1 MFFLKKSPYME
12 WFGRQLQQ
20 VPSSWQQRYCHL
32 YKCKWMNRLWPKEGK
47 KLLPA
52 GIVWPWILS
61 LHPINIYKYKI
72 KIYKYEK
79 KIYKYEIKIYKHE
92 IKIYKYEIN
101 IYKYETTFG
110 MSFEF
115 INDDY

>member
-1 MFFLKKSPYME
+1 MFFKKKVHTWNDLADNSNRFLPRDNKDIAIYINANE
-12 WFGRQLQQ
+12 WIDLI
-20 VPSSWQQRYCHL
+20 
-32 YKCKWMNRLWPKEGK
+32 WPKEGK

-61 LHPINIYKYKI
+61 LHPINIYKY
-72 KIYKYEK
+72 
-79 KIYKYEIKIYKHE
+79 E
-92 IKIYKYEIN
+92 IKIYKYEIK

-110 MSFEF
+110 MSFVF